1 MDIFVGIDPS
11 LNSTGI
17 CCLVYDGQ
25 NKIKERF
32 YIIKPNKLTRKEQS
46 IHDDY
51 ENYPD
56 FDYILYDKTEL
67 KCINDNHKHEWEKT
81 QNFRNALSKIIQSI
95 KEECYDYDNVYI
107 VQEGIS
113 YGSTIRTK
121 SVFDLA
127 GLNYMLRDRLIK
139 LCTNRYESYRITIAP
154 PTEIKKFATG
164 SGNCKKEALIEN
176 FKILFPK
183 YLNLPKIDDICDAYY
198 MALFAKYLKDK
209 EDEAQG

>member
-1 MDIFVGIDPS
+1 MDIFIGIDPS
-11 LNSTGI
+11 LNSTGVCI
-17 CCLVYDGQ
+17 LLYDGD
-25 NKIKERF
+25 IKQHEYF
-32 YIIKPNKLTRKEQS
+32 YIIKPNKLSRKELA

-51 ENYPD
+51 KNYPD
-56 FDYILYDKTEL
+56 FDYILYNKTDL
-67 KCINDNHKHEWEKT
+67 KDITDNHKHEWEKT
-81 QNFRNALSKIIQSI
+81 QNFRSALTEIIHIISEHCHDDD
-95 KEECYDYDNVYI
+95 KVYI

-113 YGSTIRTK
+113 YGSTLRTK

-139 LCTNRYESYRITIAP
+139 LCTNRYEDFKITIAP

-183 YLNLPKIDDICDAYY
+183 YLNLPKVDDICDAYY
-198 MALFAKYLKDK
+198 MALFAKYLYNK
-209 EDEAQG
+209 ENEA